1 MFQLVYFW
9 SWFLLKIKGNACL
22 LIPELQLDTEEDAAN
37 EATHWTMKKKTVT
50 LLMRKSNKRKS
61 MNLKF
66 QAFSLILLTLCE
78 KLSVIVDYFVL
89 QITWKRVE

>member
-1 MFQLVYFW
+1 
-9 SWFLLKIKGNACL
+9 
-22 LIPELQLDTEEDAAN
+22 
-37 EATHWTMKKKTVT
+37 
-50 LLMRKSNKRKS
+50 MRKSNKRKS